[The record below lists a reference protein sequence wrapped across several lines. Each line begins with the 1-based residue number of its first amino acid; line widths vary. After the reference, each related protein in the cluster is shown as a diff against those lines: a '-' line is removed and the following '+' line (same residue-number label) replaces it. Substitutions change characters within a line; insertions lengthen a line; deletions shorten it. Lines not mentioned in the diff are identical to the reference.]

1 MTMERADLV
10 VIGGGPAGLAAAV
23 RAKEKGVDRVLLLE
37 RNPVLGGILNQ
48 CIHDGFGVLRFGSA
62 MSGPEYAAQFIQQAR
77 DAGVEAICGAMV
89 VELSPDKKVTY
100 ITPQGLFEVQAK
112 AVILSTGCRERT
124 RGALAVPG
132 NRPAGVYTA
141 GVVQYLMN
149 MRNIA
154 FGKNVVI
161 MGSGDIGLIMAR
173 RMTLEGAKVHCVLE
187 KLPFCSGLPRNVRQC
202 LEDFDIPLCLGET
215 VSAIHGD
222 DHITEV
228 VTAKVDEK
236 GQFIPGSERTIP
248 CDVLVLSV
256 GLIPENELAKAC
268 GIEMDPITGGAL
280 VDGHLMTSVPGV
292 FSCGNGLHVH
302 DLVDL
307 VSEEGERAAEHAAAY
322 LTGEVKKDMIPVSV
336 SGGIR
341 YVLPRQVAAGEDSY
355 LSMRVTLPG
364 RDKKL
369 TVTAGERVLV
379 SKKMKRCMPSEMIR
393 LKVKGVPACEK
404 VEVSLT

>member
-1 MTMERADLV
+1 M
-10 VIGGGPAGLAAAV
+10 
-23 RAKEKGVDRVLLLE
+23 
-37 RNPVLGGILNQ
+37 
-48 CIHDGFGVLRFGSA
+48 
-62 MSGPEYAAQFIQQAR
+62 
-77 DAGVEAICGAMV
+77 
-89 VELSPDKKVTY
+89 
-100 ITPQGLFEVQAK
+100 
-112 AVILSTGCRERT
+112 
-124 RGALAVPG
+124 
-132 NRPAGVYTA
+132 
-141 GVVQYLMN
+141 
-149 MRNIA
+149 
-154 FGKNVVI
+154 
-161 MGSGDIGLIMAR
+161 
-173 RMTLEGAKVHCVLE
+173 
-187 KLPFCSGLPRNVRQC
+187 
-202 LEDFDIPLCLGET
+202 
-215 VSAIHGD
+215 
-222 DHITEV
+222 
-228 VTAKVDEK
+228 
-236 GQFIPGSERTIP
+236 
-248 CDVLVLSV
+248 LVLSV